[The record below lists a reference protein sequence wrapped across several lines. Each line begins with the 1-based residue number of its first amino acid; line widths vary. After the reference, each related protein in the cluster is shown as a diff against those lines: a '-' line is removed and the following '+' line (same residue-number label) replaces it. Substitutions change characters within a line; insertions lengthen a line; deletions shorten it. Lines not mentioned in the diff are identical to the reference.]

1 MGIRPV
7 YGKPQGQEAA
17 ARKRN
22 LLSTCQVEK
31 RVATLHQPRSAIVR
45 YFFSVNRSSRR
56 RLGWL
61 SIASLVG
68 GILLLGLHFVEQAR
82 KAAENRVP
90 TSSAIS
96 PTIDHQDTKPAE
108 SE

>member
-1 MGIRPV
+1 MLTRSRRERWTTSCA
-7 YGKPQGQEAA
+7 GKQQVQEAV
-17 ARKRN
+17 ARRRN

-31 RVATLHQPRSAIVR
+31 RVAALHEPRSSTVR
-45 YFFSVNRSSRR
+45 YFFGAYRSSRR
-56 RLGWL
+56 RLGWF

-82 KAAENRVP
+82 KAVENRVP

-96 PTIDHQDTKPAE
+96 
-108 SE
+108 